1 MATAVLKRAARAKGR
16 DPKFRSGKEL
26 REVLDAL
33 LSEIDGDPEFGP
45 KLRAANLPHRA
56 VYPDLGVVLNL
67 AAAP

>member
-45 KLRAANLPHRA
+45 NQRAANLPHSA
-56 VYPDLGVVLNL
+56 V
-67 AAAP
+67 